1 MLSKHSFLFQA
12 LLVALR
18 SAPAKWPGPL
28 SGAPAGASV
37 WQGGSGRSLASC
49 CTAVSS
55 GWRDASVQAALWKAG
70 DLKGSPGEGEQCS
83 GMDAHPQVS
92 TLTVPPIPLTCADT
106 LPHDLGSFLSLVLFQ
121 EIPVLARAAATGSPG
136 LESLRVQGLSLA
148 IPSSFV
154 LRDAEIRDTVI
165 TWGEQLGRSDPL
177 GAAALVGWPPHA
189 PC

>member
-1 MLSKHSFLFQA
+1 MGH
-12 LLVALR
+12 LLVPLCGR
-18 SAPAKWPGPL
+18 VGVGGHLPAAVQL
-28 SGAPAGASV
+28 SL
-37 WQGGSGRSLASC
+37 QGGEMRLC
-49 CTAVSS
+49 K
-55 GWRDASVQAALWKAG
+55 QPLWKAG

-92 TLTVPPIPLTCADT
+92 TLTVPPIPLTGADT
-106 LPHDLGSFLSLVLFQ
+106 LPHDLGSFLSPVLFQ